1 MSAAQPAPDASAQAE
16 RDDQVRLLQDSVT
29 AFAAGRLP
37 LARARKLRK
46 AQPEFDPAMFEE
58 LAGQG
63 WTGLLLPEEFGG
75 FGLGFAEARVVIEGL
90 AAQLA
95 PEPLVPVAVLA
106 AGALRR
112 CAKSAQR
119 DELLGALAAGTAV
132 PGLVWQNVAGS
143 LELEQP
149 PFSAVPAGE
158 GWTLE
163 GEARFVRPG
172 SGATVYLLLASTPQG
187 VALFVVEPGSSGL
200 EVKHEA
206 QADGTSLARLKAT
219 KLRVN
224 AAAALTLARADL
236 AAALDEALVMN
247 AVELLALIT
256 RMRAMTL
263 DYLKTRVQFGK
274 AIGSFQSLQH
284 RSADMLIQEELTR
297 AVVGQAVAALDADLP
312 QHKRSSM
319 ASRAKA
325 RAAEAAM
332 SIAREAIQLHGG
344 IAVTDEYDLSLYVNR
359 VLSLVPWLGNAQ
371 AHRRRYVRLNPP
383 VAGSEG

>member
-1 MSAAQPAPDASAQAE
+1 
-16 RDDQVRLLQDSVT
+16 
-29 AFAAGRLP
+29 
-37 LARARKLRK
+37 
-46 AQPEFDPAMFEE
+46 MFEE

-95 PEPLVPVAVLA
+95 PEPMVPVAVLA

-112 CAKSAQR
+112 CAQSVQR
-119 DELLGALAAGTAV
+119 DELLTAVAAGTAV
-132 PGLVWQNVAGS
+132 PGLVWQDVAGS
-143 LELEQP
+143 LELDSP
-149 PFSAVPAGE
+149 PFTAAPAGD
-158 GWTLE
+158 GWTLD

-172 SGATVYLLLASTPQG
+172 SGATEYLLLASTPKG
-187 VALFVVEPGSSGL
+187 VALFAVAPGSSGL
-200 EVKHEA
+200 EVQHEV
-206 QADGTSLARLKAT
+206 QADGTALARLKAT
-219 KLRVN
+219 QLSVN
-224 AAAALTLARADL
+224 AGAALTLDRADL
-236 AAALDEALVMN
+236 AATLDEALVMN
-247 AVELLALIT
+247 AVELFALIV

-263 DYLKTRVQFGK
+263 DYLKTRMQFGK

-284 RSADMLIQEELTR
+284 RSADMLMQEELTR
-297 AVVGQAVAALDADLP
+297 AVVGQAVAALDADVS
-312 QHKRSSM
+312 QHRRTSM

-325 RAAEAAM
+325 RAAEVAM
-332 SIAREAIQLHGG
+332 STAREAIQMHGG

-359 VLSLVPWLGNAQ
+359 VLSLAPWLGNAQ

>member
-1 MSAAQPAPDASAQAE
+1 MSAQPTPDAIAQAE

-37 LARARKLRK
+37 LSRARKLRK

-95 PEPLVPVAVLA
+95 PEPMVPVAVLA

-112 CAKSAQR
+112 CAQSVQR
-119 DELLGALAAGTAV
+119 DELLGAVAAGTAV
-132 PGLVWQNVAGS
+132 PGLVWQDVAGS
-143 LELEQP
+143 LELDSP
-149 PFSAVPAGE
+149 PFTAAPAGD
-158 GWTLE
+158 GWTLD

-172 SGATVYLLLASTPQG
+172 SGATEYLLLASTPKG
-187 VALFVVEPGSSGL
+187 VALFAVAPGSSGL
-200 EVKHEA
+200 EVQHEV
-206 QADGTSLARLKAT
+206 QADGTALARLKAT
-219 KLRVN
+219 QLSVN
-224 AAAALTLARADL
+224 AGAALTLDRADL
-236 AAALDEALVMN
+236 AATLDEALVMN
-247 AVELLALIT
+247 AVELFALIV

-263 DYLKTRVQFGK
+263 DYLKTRMQFGK

-284 RSADMLIQEELTR
+284 RSADMLMQEELTR
-297 AVVGQAVAALDADLP
+297 AVVGQAVAALDADVS
-312 QHKRSSM
+312 QHRRTSM

-325 RAAEAAM
+325 RAAEVAM
-332 SIAREAIQLHGG
+332 STAREAIQMHGG

-359 VLSLVPWLGNAQ
+359 VLSLAPWLGNAQ

>member
-1 MSAAQPAPDASAQAE
+1 MSAQPAADTSAQAE
-16 RDDQVRLLQDSVT
+16 RDDQLRLLQDSVT

-37 LARARKLRK
+37 LARARQLRK

-63 WTGLLLPEEFGG
+63 WTGLLLPEAFGG

-90 AAQLA
+90 AGQLA

-112 CAKSAQR
+112 CAKSTRR
-119 DELLGALAAGTAV
+119 DELLAALAAGKAV
-132 PGLVWQNVAGS
+132 PGLAWQNLAGD
-143 LELEQP
+143 LEIEQP
-149 PFSAVPAGE
+149 PFTAVAAGD
-158 GWTLE
+158 GWTLQ

-172 SGATVYLLLASTPQG
+172 SGATDYLLLASTPQG
-187 VALFVVEPGSSGL
+187 VALFAVEADCSGL
-200 EVKHEA
+200 AVKHEA
-206 QADGTSLARLKAT
+206 QADGTWLARLKASALPVT
-219 KLRVN
+219 
-224 AAAALTLARADL
+224 ASAALSLDRTDL

-247 AVELLALIT
+247 AVELFALIT

-263 DYLKTRVQFGK
+263 DYIKTRVQFGK

-297 AVVGQAVAALDADLP
+297 AVVGQAVAALDAELP
-312 QHKRSSM
+312 PHKRTSM

-325 RAAEAAM
+325 RAAEVAM
-332 SIAREAIQLHGG
+332 STAREAIQMHGG

-359 VLSLVPWLGNAQ
+359 VLSLAPWLGNAQ

-383 VAGSEG
+383 VAASQD

>member
-1 MSAAQPAPDASAQAE
+1 MSAQPTPDAIAQAE

-37 LARARKLRK
+37 LSRARKLRK

-95 PEPLVPVAVLA
+95 PEPMVPVAVLA

-112 CAKSAQR
+112 CAQSVQR
-119 DELLGALAAGTAV
+119 DELLAAVAAGTAV
-132 PGLVWQNVAGS
+132 PGLVWQDVAGS
-143 LELEQP
+143 LELDSP
-149 PFSAVPAGE
+149 PFTAAPAGD
-158 GWTLE
+158 GWTLD
-163 GEARFVRPG
+163 GEARFARPG
-172 SGATVYLLLASTPQG
+172 SGATVYLLLASTPNG
-187 VALFVVEPGSSGL
+187 VALFAVAPGSSGL
-200 EVKHEA
+200 EVQHEV
-206 QADGTSLARLKAT
+206 QADGTALARLKAT
-219 KLRVN
+219 QLSVN
-224 AAAALTLARADL
+224 AAAMLTLDRADL

-247 AVELLALIT
+247 AVELFALIV

-263 DYLKTRVQFGK
+263 DYLKTRMQFGK

-284 RSADMLIQEELTR
+284 RSADMLMQEELTR
-297 AVVGQAVAALDADLP
+297 AVVGQAVAALDADVS
-312 QHKRSSM
+312 QHRRTSM

-325 RAAEAAM
+325 RAAEVAM
-332 SIAREAIQLHGG
+332 STAREAIQMHGG

-359 VLSLVPWLGNAQ
+359 VLSLAPWLGNAQ

>member
-1 MSAAQPAPDASAQAE
+1 MTDKPTPDAAAQAE
-16 RDDQVRLLQDSVT
+16 RDDQVRLLRDSVT

-37 LARARKLRK
+37 LTRARKLRK
-46 AQPEFDPAMFEE
+46 AQPEFDPAMYSE

-90 AAQLA
+90 SAQLA

-112 CAKSAQR
+112 CAQSARR
-119 DELLGALAAGTAV
+119 DEMLGGLAEGSAV
-132 PGLVWQNVAGS
+132 PAVAWQNVAGS
-143 LELEQP
+143 LELESP
-149 PFSAVPAGE
+149 PFTAVRADE

-172 SGATVYLLLASTPQG
+172 SGTTVYLLLASTPEG
-187 VALFVVEPGSSGL
+187 VALFPVEPGSGGF
-200 EVKHEA
+200 EVKTEA
-206 QADGTSLARLKAT
+206 QADGTSLARLRAT
-219 KLRVN
+219 QLRVS
-224 AAAALTLARADL
+224 AAAVLTLKREDL

-247 AVELLALIT
+247 AVELLALIV

-274 AIGSFQSLQH
+274 TIGSFQSLQH

-297 AVVGQAVAALDADLP
+297 AVVGQAVAALDDDVSPHMRTSL
-312 QHKRSSM
+312 

-325 RAAEAAM
+325 RAGEAAM
-332 SIAREAIQLHGG
+332 STAREAIQLHGG

>member
-1 MSAAQPAPDASAQAE
+1 MTAMPTPDAAARAE
-16 RDDQVRLLQDSVT
+16 RDDQVRLLRDSVG

-37 LARARKLRK
+37 LTRVRKLRK
-46 AQPEFDPAMFEE
+46 AQPEFDPAMFAE

-75 FGLGFAEARVVIEGL
+75 FGLGFAEARVVVEGL
-90 AAQLA
+90 SAQLA

-112 CAKSAQR
+112 CAKSARR
-119 DELLGALAAGTAV
+119 DELLGALAEGRSV
-132 PGLVWQNVAGS
+132 PALAWQNVAGS
-143 LELEQP
+143 LELEPP
-149 PFSAVPAGE
+149 PFTAVRAGE
-158 GWTLE
+158 GWTLN

-172 SGATVYLLLASTPQG
+172 SGATVYLLLAATPDG
-187 VALFVVEPGSSGL
+187 LALFAVEPGSSGL
-200 EVKHEA
+200 DVKTEA
-206 QADGTSLARLKAT
+206 QADGTALARLRAT
-219 KLRVN
+219 KLRASTSAV
-224 AAAALTLARADL
+224 LTLARADL

-247 AVELLALIT
+247 AVELLALIV

-263 DYLKTRVQFGK
+263 DYIKTRVQFGK
-274 AIGSFQSLQH
+274 VIGSFQSLQH
-284 RSADMLIQEELTR
+284 RSADLLIQEELTR
-297 AVVGQAVAALDADLP
+297 AVIGQAVAALDDEVAPHQRTSL
-312 QHKRSSM
+312 

-332 SIAREAIQLHGG
+332 VTAREAIQLHGG

>member
-1 MSAAQPAPDASAQAE
+1 MSAQPTPDAIAQAE

-37 LARARKLRK
+37 LSRARKLRK

-95 PEPLVPVAVLA
+95 PEPMVPVAVLA

-112 CAKSAQR
+112 CAQSVQR
-119 DELLGALAAGTAV
+119 DELLTAVAAGTAV
-132 PGLVWQNVAGS
+132 PGLVWQDVAGS
-143 LELEQP
+143 LELDSP
-149 PFSAVPAGE
+149 PFTAAPAGD
-158 GWTLE
+158 GWTLD

-172 SGATVYLLLASTPQG
+172 SGATEYLLLASTPKG
-187 VALFVVEPGSSGL
+187 VALFAVAPGSSGL
-200 EVKHEA
+200 EVQHEV
-206 QADGTSLARLKAT
+206 QADGTALARLKAT
-219 KLRVN
+219 QLSVN
-224 AAAALTLARADL
+224 AGAALTLDRADL
-236 AAALDEALVMN
+236 AATLDEELVMN
-247 AVELLALIT
+247 AVELFALIV

-263 DYLKTRVQFGK
+263 DYLKTRMQFGK

-284 RSADMLIQEELTR
+284 RSADMLMQEELTR
-297 AVVGQAVAALDADLP
+297 AVVGQAVAALDADVS
-312 QHKRSSM
+312 QHRRTSM

-325 RAAEAAM
+325 RAAEVAM
-332 SIAREAIQLHGG
+332 STAREAIQMHGG

-359 VLSLVPWLGNAQ
+359 VLSLAPWLGNAQ